1 MEVNK
6 LEKHYWVWPIAIYL
20 FLGGLGGGI
29 LFLAGLFDVL
39 SPLLVNLPVEQL
51 FGNGLYGHVSIEGLE
66 VPGSGSVLAF
76 GVLVGVAC
84 LGLGSFLLIFELGQ
98 PKVFLRVFLSGTA
111 IIKYGACL
119 LVVAMGFGFVYFLFF
134 LPAEWNLFFYS
145 WIWLRD
151 LSCVLMMLF
160 GLGVTVY
167 TGVFLASMKSK
178 AFWNTPALPVLF
190 TISAL
195 STGSAL
201 LAAVAGLWPMPA
213 DLSISFLGQAA
224 ALPSYAIKEG
234 LVEHLHLID
243 SILVIAEII
252 VLLVYV
258 LMLRAAGSVTAKAV
272 ALKWL
277 QGGFAPLFWGGMIA
291 LSLLT
296 PFLLYRLGGPGAEFI
311 APVLVLAGGL
321 LLRFM
326 VVFSDQRTP
335 IPGEKR
341 YYDRLPRGDEQFLH
355 GWKAPY

>member
-29 LFLAGLFDVL
+29 LFVAGIMDIIFGAVTPQYGTIFATGLF
-39 SPLLVNLPVEQL
+39 
-51 FGNGLYGHVSIEGLE
+51 I
-66 VPGSGSVLAF
+66 
-76 GVLVGVAC
+76 GVAC
-84 LGLGSFLLIFELGQ
+84 LGIGSFLLIFELGQ

-119 LVVAMGFGFVYFLFF
+119 LVLAMGFGFIYFLFY
-134 LPAEWNLFFYS
+134 LPAEWNLFYYS
-145 WIWLRD
+145 WTWIRD
-151 LSCVLMMLF
+151 LSCILMMVF
-160 GLGVTVY
+160 GLGVMVY

-190 TISAL
+190 TVSAL
-195 STGSAL
+195 STATAL
-201 LAAVAGLWPMPA
+201 LAAVGGMFLTPSTMMNAAGLMVSA
-213 DLSISFLGQAA
+213 
-224 ALPSYAIKEG
+224 EG
-234 LVEHLHLID
+234 THLFIESQIETLHFVD

-258 LMLRAAGSVTAKAV
+258 LMLRAAGSVTARSV
-272 ALKWL
+272 AIKWL
-277 QGGFAPLFWGGMIA
+277 QGGFAPLFWGGMIV
-291 LSLLT
+291 LGLLI
-296 PFLLYRLGGPGAEFI
+296 PFLLYRMGGAGAEYI
-311 APVLVLAGGL
+311 APILVLAAGL

-341 YYDRLPRGDEQFLH
+341 YYDRLPKGNEEFLH